1 MNRLLILLILL
12 TGCAGS
18 NNEAVRNFT
27 FTAPRPFG
35 YVLGDEI
42 TLRIEFDTD
51 DTVTVQTASL
61 PAKGQV
67 NRWLNL
73 NAVSVKQQERDGGIH
88 HELTL
93 RYQVFYAALEVKLL
107 TIQGFNLSL
116 QQNGKTLSQA
126 IPAWAFTISP
136 LRELAVRKTEQ
147 GEYKRP
153 DAPPDFLDNT
163 KPLLALS
170 ASLLLSFGLGVYLAG
185 LYGLLPKSF
194 KRRVFKSARK
204 QLKSLSKDNM
214 AQALSAVHQA
224 FNQLYAQPLFHN
236 RLADFY
242 AAYPEYQQLNPELD
256 WFFNYSNR
264 FFFSQDMIPVEID
277 LEKLHSLC
285 QAALDIERG
294 KR

>member
-1 MNRLLILLILL
+1 MKRLMMVLLL
-12 TGCAGS
+12 TGCSGS
-18 NNEAVRNFT
+18 NTEPVRNFT

-42 TLRIEFDTD
+42 TQRIEFDTENN
-51 DTVTVQTASL
+51 VTLQTASL

-73 NAVSVKQQERDGGIH
+73 NDVFIKHRESGGSVH

-107 TIQGFNLSL
+107 TIPGFNLSL
-116 QQNGKTLSQA
+116 QRNGKALSQA
-126 IPAWAFTISP
+126 VPAWAFNISP
-136 LRELAVRKTEQ
+136 LRELAVRKTEN

-153 DAPPDFLDNT
+153 DTQPELLSTT
-163 KPLLALS
+163 KPLMGLS
-170 ASLLLSFGLGVYLAG
+170 AGLLISFGLGIYLAG
-185 LYGLLPKSF
+185 VYGVLPKPF
-194 KRRVFKSARK
+194 KRNAFKSALK

-242 AAYPEYQQLNPELD
+242 IDHPEYQQLSAELD
-256 WFFNYSNR
+256 WFFNCSNR
-264 FFFSQDMIPVEID
+264 FFFSQGMIPVEID

-285 QAALDIERG
+285 QSALNIERG